1 MTTIRVL
8 YAFPAKFVC
17 FLILILS
24 VLKNF
29 QKKKQCHFHQ
39 SCDICFESTFFFS
52 LITKKERIFLFC
64 FRTMNSEKQQRKSCF
79 LVKNRSKKNQL
90 ELIDNQNDW
99 KNFLR
104 KYIHFGNVSINEM
117 QNKKPK
123 KK

>member
-1 MTTIRVL
+1 MQQKKKNDDNTRFIRVSGEICL
-8 YAFPAKFVC
+8 FFDFDFVSFEKF
-17 FLILILS
+17 S
-24 VLKNF
+24 
-29 QKKKQCHFHQ
+29 KKKQCHFHQ

-99 KNFLR
+99 KNFLV
-104 KYIHFGNVSINEM
+104 K
-117 QNKKPK
+117 
-123 KK
+123 